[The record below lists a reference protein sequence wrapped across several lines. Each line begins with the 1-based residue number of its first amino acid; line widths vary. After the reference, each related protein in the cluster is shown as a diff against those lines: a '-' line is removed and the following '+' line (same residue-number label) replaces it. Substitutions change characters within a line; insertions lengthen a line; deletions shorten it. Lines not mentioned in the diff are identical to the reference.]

1 MMNGGEGD
9 MLKIIVWIL
18 VGLAV
23 LVGGVIAFGLIGR
36 RAGEALPIGS
46 VDFSELADG
55 EYMGQYKG
63 GRWSNKVRV
72 TVESGK
78 VIGIE
83 VVKDVLFSQPEVR
96 RQTLESVVQ
105 AQSLQ
110 VDVISGATITAKA
123 YLKAVENA
131 LTGSD

>member
-1 MMNGGEGD
+1 

-36 RAGEALPIGS
+36 RAGETLPIGS
-46 VDFSELADG
+46 IDFSTLPDG
-55 EYMGQYKG
+55 EYTGQYKG

-72 TVESGK
+72 TVRSGR
-78 VIGIE
+78 VTGIE
-83 VVKDVLFSQPEVR
+83 VVRDILFRQPEIK
-96 RQTLESVVQ
+96 RQTLEAIVES
-105 AQSLQ
+105 QSLQ
-110 VDVISGATITAKA
+110 VDVVSGATVTAKA

>member
-1 MMNGGEGD
+1 

-36 RAGEALPIGS
+36 RAGETLPIGS
-46 VDFSELADG
+46 VDFSTLPDG
-55 EYMGQYKG
+55 EYTGQYKG

-72 TVESGK
+72 TVKAGK
-78 VIGIE
+78 VTGIDI
-83 VVKDVLFSQPEVR
+83 VQDILFRQPEVTR
-96 RQTLESVVQ
+96 RTLE
-105 AQSLQ
+105 AIIETQSLE
-110 VDVISGATITAKA
+110 VDAVSGATITAKA

-131 LTGSD
+131 LTGAK

>member
-1 MMNGGEGD
+1 

-23 LVGGVIAFGLIGR
+23 VVGGVIAFGLAGR
-36 RAGEALPIGS
+36 RAGETLPIGS

-55 EYMGQYKG
+55 EYTGRYKG
-63 GRWSNKVRV
+63 GRWSNRVRV
-72 TVESGK
+72 TVESGR
-78 VIGIE
+78 VTGID
-83 VVKDVLFSQPEVR
+83 VVQDILFRQPEVR
-96 RQTLESVVQ
+96 SQTLESIIE

-110 VDVISGATITAKA
+110 VDAVSGATITAKA

>member
-1 MMNGGEGD
+1 

-23 LVGGVIAFGLIGR
+23 VVGGVIAFGLIGR

-46 VDFSELADG
+46 VDFSELTDG
-55 EYMGQYKG
+55 EYTGQYKG

-72 TVESGK
+72 TVRSGR
-78 VIGIE
+78 VTGID

-96 RQTLESVVQ
+96 RQTLESVIES
-105 AQSLQ
+105 QSLQ
-110 VDVISGATITAKA
+110 VDAVSGATITAKA